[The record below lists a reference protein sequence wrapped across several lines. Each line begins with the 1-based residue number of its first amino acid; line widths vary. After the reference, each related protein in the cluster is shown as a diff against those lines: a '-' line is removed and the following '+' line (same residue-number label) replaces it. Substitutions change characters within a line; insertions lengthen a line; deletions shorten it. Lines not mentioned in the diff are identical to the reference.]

1 VSARRPGPIVA
12 VAAAVAALFC
22 AIPLAALVARAPWSE
37 VGSAL
42 ASREFAQALGLSA
55 VVSLGATAAALALA
69 APVAWLLARFDFA
82 GRGALRTLVSLPLV
96 LPPVVGGVALL
107 AAFGRRGLLGGALA
121 AFGIELPFTTAAAI
135 LAATFVAAPLVV
147 TTLEAAFAETDR
159 RLEDVAASLGAGPLR
174 ILASVVVPQVRPS
187 LVAALALAWA
197 RALGEFGATITF
209 AGNLPGRTQTLTLA
223 IYETLQS
230 DPDRAFLL
238 ACVLLALSATA
249 VGAGHRR
256 VLR

>member
-1 VSARRPGPIVA
+1 V
-12 VAAAVAALFC
+12 
-22 AIPLAALVARAPWSE
+22 
-37 VGSAL
+37 
-42 ASREFAQALGLSA
+42 
-55 VVSLGATAAALALA
+55 GATAVALVLA
-69 APVAWLLARFDFA
+69 APLAWLLARFDFA

-135 LAATFVAAPLVV
+135 LAATFVATPLVA
-147 TTLEAAFAETDR
+147 TTLEAALAETDR
-159 RLEDVAASLGAGPLR
+159 RLEDVAATLGAGPLR
-174 ILASVVVPQVRPS
+174 ILATVVVPQIGPS
-187 LVAALALAWA
+187 LVAATALAWA

-230 DPDRAFLL
+230 APDRAFLL

-249 VGAGHRR
+249 LGAGRRR
-256 VLR
+256 VVR